1 MDFLCGHEPRQA
13 SAPSCGCDQRVFV
26 QEQLFDGRFAHF
38 LFVAPDAAPERWGR
52 QMRADV
58 EGLIEQVVTGLGYE
72 LVDIEFSPKGRLL
85 RIFLDI
91 ERGITVDDCAT
102 VSNQLQRVF
111 EVENVDYDRLE
122 ISSPGLD
129 RVVKK
134 AEDFARFAG
143 QDIQIKLRIPQ
154 GGRRNF
160 QGELLGCKDGKVGL
174 RLEKEDVELEFNN
187 IEKARLVPRFD

>member
-1 MDFLCGHEPRQA
+1 MDLNTLLETT
-13 SAPSCGCDQRVFV
+13 
-26 QEQLFDGRFAHF
+26 
-38 LFVAPDAAPERWGR
+38 
-52 QMRADV
+52 
-58 EGLIEQVVTGLGYE
+58 VVGLGYE
-72 LVDIEFSPKGRLL
+72 LVDVEMSPRGRTI
-85 RIFLDI
+85 RVFIDTP
-91 ERGITVDDCAT
+91 GKASGVDVEDCAK
-102 VSNQLQRVF
+102 VSNQLSRVF

-134 AEDFARFAG
+134 AEDFERFAG
-143 QDIQIKLRIPQ
+143 QDIQIKIRIPQ

-174 RLEKEDVELEFNN
+174 RLEKDDVELEFTN

>member
-1 MDFLCGHEPRQA
+1 MDLNT
-13 SAPSCGCDQRVFV
+13 
-26 QEQLFDGRFAHF
+26 
-38 LFVAPDAAPERWGR
+38 
-52 QMRADV
+52 
-58 EGLIEQVVTGLGYE
+58 LIETTVVGLGYE
-72 LVDIEFSPKGRLL
+72 LVDVEMSPRGRTIRVFVDLP
-85 RIFLDI
+85 DDD
-91 ERGITVDDCAT
+91 RGIDVEDCAK
-102 VSNQLQRVF
+102 VSNQLSRVF
-111 EVENVDYDRLE
+111 EVENIDFDHLE

-134 AEDFARFAG
+134 TADFERFAG

-174 RLEKEDVELEFNN
+174 RLEKDVVELEFNN

>member
-1 MDFLCGHEPRQA
+1 MDLNTLLETT
-13 SAPSCGCDQRVFV
+13 
-26 QEQLFDGRFAHF
+26 
-38 LFVAPDAAPERWGR
+38 
-52 QMRADV
+52 
-58 EGLIEQVVTGLGYE
+58 VVGLGYE
-72 LVDIEFSPKGRLL
+72 LVDVEMSPRGRTI
-85 RIFLDI
+85 RVFIDAPGSSRAI
-91 ERGITVDDCAT
+91 DVEDCAR
-102 VSNQLQRVF
+102 VSNQLSRVF
-111 EVENVDYDRLE
+111 EVESVDYDRLE

-174 RLEKEDVELEFNN
+174 RLEKDDLELEFNN

>member
-1 MDFLCGHEPRQA
+1 MDLNT
-13 SAPSCGCDQRVFV
+13 
-26 QEQLFDGRFAHF
+26 
-38 LFVAPDAAPERWGR
+38 
-52 QMRADV
+52 
-58 EGLIEQVVTGLGYE
+58 LIETTVVGLGYE
-72 LVDIEFSPKGRLL
+72 LVDIEMSPRGRTI
-85 RIFLDI
+85 RVFIDVAP
-91 ERGITVDDCAT
+91 EKEGGVDVEDCAK
-102 VSNQLQRVF
+102 VSNQLTRVF
-111 EVENVDYDRLE
+111 EVENVDFDRLE

-134 AEDFARFAG
+134 AGDFERFAG

-174 RLEKEDVELEFNN
+174 RLEKDDVELEFTN

>member
-1 MDFLCGHEPRQA
+1 MDLNTLLETT
-13 SAPSCGCDQRVFV
+13 V
-26 QEQLFDGRFAHF
+26 L
-38 LFVAPDAAPERWGR
+38 
-52 QMRADV
+52 
-58 EGLIEQVVTGLGYE
+58 GLGYE
-72 LVDIEFSPKGRLL
+72 LVDVEMSPRGRTI
-85 RIFLDI
+85 RVFIDTPGK
-91 ERGITVDDCAT
+91 ENGVDVEDCAK
-102 VSNQLQRVF
+102 VSNQLSRVF

-122 ISSPGLD
+122 VSSPGLD

-174 RLEKEDVELEFNN
+174 RLEKDAVELEFNN